1 MPPSLGK
8 LEDVTG
14 LYQEVRAEK
23 RELEEKVTV
32 LTKALCDTV
41 LTKAHCD
48 TVLTKAL
55 CDTVLTKALTT
66 HSAD

>member
-32 LTKALCDTV
+32 LTKAQFVTV
-41 LTKAHCD
+41 LTKAH
-48 TVLTKAL
+48 
-55 CDTVLTKALTT
+55 TT